1 MAWIYDYIWLVPALP
16 LLGSIINVFMGPILG
31 ARAARPAGIL
41 ASALMGLSFVVALL
55 AFIQVSGNPPTDAH
69 SAVTG
74 IDYVLYTWIGSGDF
88 QVPIAFYI
96 DQLSTGMMMLVT
108 GVGFLIHVYSIG
120 YMHGD
125 IDPATVKNNDPA
137 TAKNNEA
144 RFFTY
149 LNLFAFSMLMLVMAN
164 NYLLMFLGWEGVGV
178 CSYLLI
184 GFWYAGQDPHHQ
196 PDRSKWTG
204 KAQSDAA
211 KKAFIVNRVGDV
223 GFALGIMLLFT
234 NFGSLAFRD
243 IFPVAGKD
251 FVLGNVTIACLLLF
265 AGAIGKSA
273 QFPLH
278 VWLPDAMEGPTPV
291 SALIHAATMVTAGVY
306 LVARSNPLFHADPT
320 GTALNVVMI
329 IGTVTALLGATIAL
343 VQPDIKR
350 VVAYSTV
357 SQLGYMF
364 AGLGVGAYGA
374 AIFHL
379 LMHGVFK
386 ALLFLGSG
394 SVIHGMHGEQDI
406 NRMGQ
411 LLRKMPVTAITFII
425 GALSNAGFWFF
436 TGFWSKDAIIAMAAK
451 AQPIIGGLLIFGS
464 FLTAFYMFR
473 LVFLVFWGPNHVDP
487 HIHPHE
493 SGPVMI
499 WPLII
504 LAVPAAILGAI
515 IGLPP
520 EHGLIDQFLHPTF
533 QTAVAEEGG
542 HVPTLT
548 EFLTF
553 QTPDWGLLI
562 IGGLVATIGIF
573 FAWMLYYRESDIPRA
588 VSEFP
593 GLRAVYQALLNRW
606 YFDDLYDL
614 VFRRGGVWLT
624 NLSWAFDRSVVDGLV
639 NGVAGFLN
647 RSGGRLRRTTTGFV
661 GNYAL
666 SIALGVLALI
676 TYLFF
681 ASDVFGNLRRWLGF

>member
-1 MAWIYDYIWLVPALP
+1 MEWIYPYLVPAVP
-16 LLGSIINVFMGPILG
+16 LLPMLGAIINVFMGPILG
-31 ARAARPAGIL
+31 KGAARPAGLL
-41 ASALMGLSFVVALL
+41 ASAMIGLSFVISALI
-55 AFIQVSGNPPTDAH
+55 FFQVSTAPAGDPTR
-69 SAVTG
+69 AVTG
-74 IDYVLYTWIGSGDF
+74 LDYPLYNWISSGDF
-88 QVPIAFYI
+88 HVKIGFYI
-96 DQLSTGMMMLVT
+96 DQLSAGMMMLVT

-120 YMHGD
+120 YMADD
-125 IDPATVKNNDPA
+125 IDPATG
-137 TAKNNEA
+137 KNNEA

-149 LNLFAFSMLMLVMAN
+149 LNLFAFAMLILVMGD
-164 NYLLMFLGWEGVGV
+164 NYLLTFLGWEGVGV
-178 CSYLLI
+178 SSYLLI

-204 KAQSDAA
+204 KPQSDAA

-234 NFGSLAFRD
+234 NFGSLAFTD

-251 FVLGNVTIACLLLF
+251 FVLGNMTIACLLLF
-265 AGAIGKSA
+265 AGAMGKSA

-306 LVARSNPLFHADPT
+306 LVARSNPLFHLAPD
-320 GTALNVVMI
+320 AMNVVMI
-329 IGTVTALLGATIAL
+329 VGTVTALLGATIAL

-386 ALLFLGSG
+386 ALLFLGCG

-406 NRMGQ
+406 NRMGK
-411 LLRKMPVTAITFII
+411 LFRKMPVTAITFII
-425 GALSNAGFWFF
+425 GSLSNAGFWFF
-436 TGFWSKDAIIAMAAK
+436 TGFWSKDSIIASAAK
-451 AQPIIGGLLIFGS
+451 VQPVVGGLLIFTS

-473 LVFLVFWGPNHVDP
+473 LVFKVFWGSNNVDP
-487 HIHPHE
+487 HIEVHE
-493 SGPVMI
+493 SGPTMI

-504 LAVPAAILGAI
+504 LAVPAAILGLI

-520 EHGLIDQFLHPTF
+520 EHGLIDQYLAPAF
-533 QTAVAEEGG
+533 QTAVAAEAGV
-542 HVPTLT
+542 HVPTLS

-562 IGGLVATIGIF
+562 IGGLVGTIGIF
-573 FAWMLYYRESDIPRA
+573 FAWLLYFRESDIPQSA
-588 VSEFP
+588 SNFP
-593 GLRAVYQALLNRW
+593 GLRVVYNALLYRW
-606 YFDDLYDL
+606 YFDDLYEL
-614 VFRRGGVWLT
+614 VFVRGGRLLT
-624 NLSWAFDRSVVDGLV
+624 NLSWAFDRNVVDGAV
-639 NGVAGFLN
+639 NGVASFFN

-661 GNYAL
+661 GNYAF
-666 SIALGVLALI
+666 SIALGVFALI

-681 ASDVFGNLRRWLGF
+681 ASDVFGSLLRWLGL